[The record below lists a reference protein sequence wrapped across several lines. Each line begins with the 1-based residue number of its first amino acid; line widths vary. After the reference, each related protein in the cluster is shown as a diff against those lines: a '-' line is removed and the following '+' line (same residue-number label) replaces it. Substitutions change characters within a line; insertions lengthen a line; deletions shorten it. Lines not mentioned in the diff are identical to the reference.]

1 MTYSVTL
8 MKIRCTRTQ
17 EFVQK
22 LQKNQ
27 KTCRKME
34 IIKPSP
40 RHDSRKVK
48 STTGTNNVKEREKK
62 KEVPRQI

>member
-1 MTYSVTL
+1 
-8 MKIRCTRTQ
+8 
-17 EFVQK
+17 
-22 LQKNQ
+22 
-27 KTCRKME
+27 ME